1 MPSVVTAGME
11 GSVRAMSKIKF
22 FIVLILIFLLETLNL
37 YLGVLDT
44 KMDYKIMR
52 DLQEQTER
60 HQMEDWI
67 YDELDKS
74 TWWYEGHT
82 LSYGE

>member
-1 MPSVVTAGME
+1 MPSVVTVGTE
-11 GSVRAMSKIKF
+11 GRGTAMNKIKMTV
-22 FIVLILIFLLETLNL
+22 VLILIVLLGILNL
-37 YLGVLDT
+37 YLAALDVR
-44 KMDYKIMR
+44 MDYQIMSE
-52 DLQEQTER
+52 LQEEVER

-82 LSYGE
+82 LSHEE

>member
-1 MPSVVTAGME
+1 MN
-11 GSVRAMSKIKF
+11 KIKMTV
-22 FIVLILIFLLETLNL
+22 VLILIVLLGILNL
-37 YLGVLDT
+37 YLAALDVR
-44 KMDYKIMR
+44 MDYQIMSE
-52 DLQEQTER
+52 LQEEVER

-82 LSYGE
+82 LSHEE